1 MAHRCDQDELYSV
14 YAVVSLL
21 VAALIAAL
29 LARHKNDFKW
39 SCVLAIKGFVIIL
52 YGNPKALRGAHVS
65 GPHNGRPFGT
75 LESLRE
81 ALGRLNIGS
90 PITGAPL
97 RIPEILLIAVIVVTE
112 DFNREHGIKTT

>member
-29 LARHKNDFKW
+29 LARHKNDCKW

-52 YGNPKALRGAHVS
+52 CGNPKGGHVS
-65 GPHNGRPFGT
+65 RPHNGRPFGT

-81 ALGRLNIGS
+81 A
-90 PITGAPL
+90 
-97 RIPEILLIAVIVVTE
+97 
-112 DFNREHGIKTT
+112 